1 MKYKFTLKPQP
12 PRPKKKK
19 EVISLIDANS
29 KSEAEEKFAA
39 IKNLPLE
46 IFLELFEVKEN
57 E

>member
-19 EVISLIDANS
+19 EAISLIDANS
-29 KSEAEEKFAA
+29 QSEAEEKFAA